1 MKNDELRI
9 CGLTAVRARFDRD
22 PGSIIRLFFDAPM
35 ARRIG
40 PMCSALA
47 AAKKIYRCVEPAE
60 LEKIAETVHHGSI
73 VAIVAG
79 TPDRIATAAEAAAWA
94 AKKESLVILD
104 GIGNAHN
111 LGAIARTA
119 AFFGVPRLAIASDQ
133 GSARPGE
140 SAYRV
145 AEGGLEHVE
154 VWTIVY
160 VPAFL
165 RALAEAGFDVVGAA
179 TIGGKSISGKG
190 RPGVR
195 DPAAPWALVLGNE
208 EKGLSAET
216 AAACSRLVTIPGSGK
231 IESLNVAA
239 AAAVLLFDLVS
250 ARRGR

>member
-22 PGSIIRLFFDAPM
+22 PGSIIRLYFDAPT

-60 LEKIAETVHHGSI
+60 LEKIAETVHHGGI

-94 AKKESLVILD
+94 VKKESVVILD

-111 LGAIARTA
+111 LGAMARTA
-119 AFFGVPRLAIASDQ
+119 AFFGVPRLAIASDA
-133 GSARPGE
+133 GTARPGE

-145 AEGGLEHVE
+145 AEGGLEFVE
-154 VWTIVY
+154 VWTVVY
-160 VPAFL
+160 IPAFL

-195 DPAAPWALVLGNE
+195 DPSAPWALVLGNE

-239 AAAVLLFDLVS
+239 AAAVLLFDLISV
-250 ARRGR
+250 RRGR